1 MVIQRWQSVLLL
13 LAVVFMGLFCVTPYA
28 IIEVANGVTSS
39 FEPASS
45 PVFLILNVAVAILLF
60 VDIFLFT
67 NLKLQMRI
75 AKMNIVLIVASFI
88 SLGVM
93 CYTMVSSQTS
103 SYSFELTYSVL
114 YLVAALVS
122 AIFALRFMRR
132 DHKLLSSYDRL
143 R

>member
-13 LAVVFMGLFCVTPYA
+13 LAVVFMSMFCVTPYA
-28 IIEVANGVTSS
+28 ILEVANGVTSS
-39 FEPASS
+39 FEPATS
-45 PVFLILNVAVAILLF
+45 PVFLILNVAVAILLLI
-60 VDIFLFT
+60 DIFLFK

-75 AKMNIVLIVASFI
+75 AKVNIILIVASII

-93 CYTMVSSQTS
+93 CYTMVSSA
-103 SYSFELTYSVL
+103 SFDTFEITYSVL
-114 YLVAALVS
+114 YIVAALLC

>member
-13 LAVVFMGLFCVTPYA
+13 LAVVFMSMFCVTPYA
-28 IIEVANGVTSS
+28 ILEVANGVTSS
-39 FEPASS
+39 FEPATS
-45 PVFLILNVAVAILLF
+45 PVFLILNVAVAILLLI
-60 VDIFLFT
+60 DIFLFK

-75 AKMNIVLIVASFI
+75 AKMNIILIVASII

-93 CYTMVSSQTS
+93 CYTMVTSASSDT
-103 SYSFELTYSVL
+103 FEITYSVL
-114 YLVAALVS
+114 YIVAALLC